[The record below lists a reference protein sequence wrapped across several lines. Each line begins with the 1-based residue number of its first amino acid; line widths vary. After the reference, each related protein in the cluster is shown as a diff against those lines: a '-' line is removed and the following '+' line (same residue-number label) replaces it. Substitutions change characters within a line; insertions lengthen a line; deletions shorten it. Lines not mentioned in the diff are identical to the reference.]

1 MSMNGTAARARADKP
16 SAGALMPAVS
26 RIRAEYAEMP
36 GLCLT
41 LPQAQRLCGL
51 DHEVARAALT
61 ALVELGYLKSTPLGY
76 AKA

>member
-16 SAGALMPAVS
+16 SVGALTPAVS
-26 RIRAEYAEMP
+26 RIRTEYDEMP

-51 DHEVARAALT
+51 DREVGHAALT
-61 ALVELGYLKSTPLGY
+61 ALIELGYLKSTPRGY
-76 AKA
+76 VRT